1 MHRRAVPFAITF
13 ALTLYVCCV
22 HPCASQWLIPEAV
35 AAEKVEQGPRSK
47 IRVGCGTLSD
57 MHGAQVLGGGA
68 SRSARAESERCR
80 PDPSPPA
87 KAAQPAPVSAV
98 PPPIMPE
105 KPVPE
110 PKVGA
115 RPRARTLA
123 STPAP
128 APAPV
133 APEPIRVG
141 AEWSSHRAAHE
152 QGFTRTTATRLSTA
166 IATSGVLWFL
176 QSSFWASLLLL
187 GLPIWRHVDLLAIVS
202 HMHDDEAIERQAP
215 SNPTEDGPISRV
227 LDDGRNPHLQRA
239 AS

>member
-1 MHRRAVPFAITF
+1 MHRRAVPFAIAF

-22 HPCASQWLIPEAV
+22 LPRALQWLIPEAV
-35 AAEKVEQGPRSK
+35 AAEKVQQGPRSK

-68 SRSARAESERCR
+68 SGSARAESERCR

-87 KAAQPAPVSAV
+87 KAAQPAPVSTA
-98 PPPIMPE
+98 PPPTTPE

-110 PKVGA
+110 PKVA
-115 RPRARTLA
+115 TPPRAR
-123 STPAP
+123 AP
-128 APAPV
+128 AFTPAPV

-152 QGFTRTTATRLSTA
+152 QRFTRTTATRLSTA
-166 IATSGVLWFL
+166 IATGGVLWFL

-202 HMHDDEAIERQAP
+202 HMPDDEARERQAP